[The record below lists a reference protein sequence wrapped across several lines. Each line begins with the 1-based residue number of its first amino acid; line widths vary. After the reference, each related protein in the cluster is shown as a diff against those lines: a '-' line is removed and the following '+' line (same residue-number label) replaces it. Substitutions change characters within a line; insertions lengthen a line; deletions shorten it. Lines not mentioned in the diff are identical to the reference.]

1 MSTRKM
7 KTKTVGADPAD
18 MHMLNN
24 MFDQMTGVSH
34 ADTEVLQPKYVA
46 IRAKLIKVCKV
57 LTLLTTFK
65 EFSSSFS
72 EMRSGI
78 QDIEKYVNSLKEKFK
93 LESTPEEDAAKN
105 TIEIK
110 EDLNKAYTNLK
121 ESVEMK
127 QLIISVGN
135 LGKYKKYLATKET
148 LADEFIKR
156 EPGLTLKP
164 FAFSVF
170 DFKILWASDN
180 ITETVK
186 KFMLNILHHF
196 YTVGYEIYDLNTS
209 PNIDISKFSEVLIK
223 NLSMLK
229 KQIPRCNHA
238 FDIIADSVSML
249 ENNFKGYYKS
259 SVEAENPSLIIES
272 FIVDVSMK
280 QKASPEL
287 TRQFKKIIMF
297 MKKKTES
304 NNDPRVKKLFS
315 LLNSQFSMME
325 KETGIAED
333 PIEPMDDIVNSSHL
347 DTISS
352 QQQQQDL
359 TDEQLDA
366 EFGEESFKSRRQSR
380 KKKNIKTKSAV
391 SSESKPLA
399 DVKESSSEA
408 DNEDL
413 FEDIQNIMES
423 FNSLPP
429 ALGEKVTTDFILN
442 NIIDAEEV
450 D

>member
-1 MSTRKM
+1 MSSKKV

-18 MHMLNN
+18 MNMLNN

-34 ADTEVLQPKYVA
+34 ADIEVLQPKYVA

-72 EMRSGI
+72 EMKSGI
-78 QDIEKYVNSLKEKFK
+78 QDIEKYVNSLKEKFR

-105 TIEIK
+105 TIETK
-110 EDLNKAYTNLK
+110 EELNKAYMDLK

-164 FAFSVF
+164 FAFSGF

-180 ITETVK
+180 ITDTVK
-186 KFMLNILHHF
+186 KFMLNILYHF

-223 NLSMLK
+223 NISLLK

-297 MKKKTES
+297 MKKKTEN

-325 KETGIAED
+325 KETGVAED
-333 PIEPMDDIVNSSHL
+333 PIEDIVNDSHL
-347 DTISS
+347 DDTPK
-352 QQQQQDL
+352 QTPQDL

-366 EFGEESFKSRRQSR
+366 EFGEESFKPRRQSR
-380 KKKNIKTKSAV
+380 KKKNMKIKSLASV
-391 SSESKPLA
+391 ESKSLA
-399 DVKESSSEA
+399 DVKEVSSEA

-429 ALGEKVTTDFILN
+429 IIGEQVTTDFILN
-442 NIIDAEEV
+442 NILDAEEV